1 MPVDGDVGAVE
12 ADRAVLPVGAEE
24 SGGAG
29 AGDEDAQV
37 GRLVRG
43 LLGVAAVGGEDG
55 AVLAPAGVVAGV
67 HQHRGVGAREAGQV
81 ADVDEIGD
89 EQGVEIRPAQQV
101 TQRVAA
107 PGVPARRPFGTG
119 GLHTRQPR

>member
-1 MPVDGDVGAVE
+1 MTRTVDHDSTGTPGARPSTGS
-12 ADRAVLPVGAEE
+12 A
-24 SGGAG
+24 
-29 AGDEDAQV
+29 
-37 GRLVRG
+37 
-43 LLGVAAVGGEDG
+43 
-55 AVLAPAGVVAGV
+55 VAGV